1 MEIQLFKNNTPPP
14 HMGRSLSPVA
24 AFPIPENVI
33 EKMDLLNPVLTFKND
48 QFAQFAAANY
58 CHIGAPFN
66 RYYFMGTATA
76 GEDGLTRIPCHV
88 DVLYTYRQNILN
100 ADCIAERSSSS
111 YSEYLQ
117 DEYIKVEQ
125 GYTYN
130 VSKFNYSFESSL
142 GDYILHASGR

>member
-1 MEIQLFKNNTPPP
+1 
-14 HMGRSLSPVA
+14 MGRSLTPVA
-24 AFPIPENVI
+24 AFAIPDNVI

-48 QFAQFAAANY
+48 QFSQYAAANY
-58 CHIGAPFN
+58 CHICAPFN

-117 DEYIKVEQ
+117 DEYIQIEK

-130 VSKFNYSFESSL
+130 ISKFNYAFDPDT
-142 GDYILHASGR
+142 GDYVLLVSGS